1 MSELINIDEEEANC
15 LHQMRS
21 DDGILKSRT
30 YIKDPSEAPKGVS
43 VQRGPRGGLYY
54 ESGAPPETEAFIERQ
69 SLRDRMISGHLEH
82 QQQLLEQGTHHPED
96 AMLLDIEFLAKHGG
110 PNQQPDLKEF
120 YSTMLEVGSLVT
132 VEMLKGDNLKYVKGI
147 ADNMKKTGNAVE
159 MKQCYMNAMNMC
171 INDPENRIVYVE
183 GYYLFRDFPMR
194 FGHAWCGII
203 DKETDRII
211 YFDPT
216 QQLNGRNPVEEGV
229 AYFGKE
235 YTKEE
240 VYDYMFGAEYYGG
253 MLRAEIIEEL
263 TGEDDLQVQL
273 KMRQYPGVGD

>member
-1 MSELINIDEEEANC
+1 VGEQLIFDLDKQEADW
-15 LHQMRS
+15 LHSTRNNEYVQKAK
-21 DDGILKSRT
+21 I
-30 YIKDPSEAPKGVS
+30 YVKDSSKAPEGAN

-54 ESGAPPETEAFIERQ
+54 ESGAPPGTEAFIERQ
-69 SLRDRMISGHLEH
+69 SLRDRMIEH
-82 QQQLLEQGTHHPED
+82 QQQLLELGTYHPED

-110 PNQQPDLKEF
+110 PNQQPDLKEY
-120 YSTMLEVGSLVT
+120 YSKLLETGSLVT
-132 VEMLKGDNLKYVKGI
+132 VEMLEGESLEYVKEI

-171 INDPENRIVYVE
+171 INDPENRILYVE

-203 DKETDRII
+203 DKATDRII

-235 YTKEE
+235 YTKEKM
-240 VYDYMFGAEYYGG
+240 YDYMFSAEHYGG

-263 TGEDDLQVQL
+263 TGEDDLQAQL